1 LLLRGKSDYF
11 TSNWVATLADEIR
24 LAAEVCQRFK
34 EDYWRKIDA
43 AGDFPKEF
51 VEALYSIGIPSMLV
65 PAEYG
70 RLGLGI
76 QAASVALEEINK
88 SGG

>member
-1 LLLRGKSDYF
+1 
-11 TSNWVATLADEIR
+11 VATLADEIR
-24 LAAEVCQRFK
+24 LAAAEVCQRFT

-51 VEALYSIGIPSMLV
+51 VEALYSIGIPSKLV
-65 PAEYG
+65 PAEYVG
-70 RLGLGI
+70 LGLGI